1 MATSRRTA
9 ASSARHVA
17 TPALAR
23 CFEETVALYFQLTAS
38 AKRIYRKGDLSGPRR
53 TLLVALAKSGPRT
66 VAHLARTRLESRQR
80 FQPLVHALVRQKLL
94 RYLENPL
101 HKRSPLVMLTE
112 EGEAAVRAI
121 EEGEA
126 TLRAQLPLD
135 VPTRDIAAA
144 ADVLHRIRTA
154 LEDPATKLLLD
165 QHGRRLQRR

>member
-1 MATSRRTA
+1 MASSRKTA
-9 ASSARHVA
+9 APIARNRA
-17 TPALAR
+17 TPELAR

-53 TLLVALAKSGPRT
+53 TVLVALARSGPRT

-80 FQPLVHALVRQKLL
+80 FQPLVHALVGQKLL
-94 RYLENPL
+94 RYVENPL

-112 EGEAAVRAI
+112 KGEATVRAI

-135 VPTRDIAAA
+135 IPARDLEAA
-144 ADVLHRIRTA
+144 ADVLHRIRKA
-154 LEDPATKLLLD
+154 LEDPATKRLLD
-165 QHGRRLQRR
+165 QHGRRAPRR